1 MASCDKATD
10 CKDRTV
16 WQVVT
21 ERQTVRIGL
30 CGATDRKDRTVWQVV
45 TE

>member
-1 MASCDKATD
+1 MIYDKFLFATD
-10 CKDRTV
+10 RKDRSV

-30 CGATDRKDRTVWQVV
+30 CGKL
-45 TE
+45 